1 MPIIDNP
8 KLYEKAKKIA
18 DEKYSKPSAYKSG
31 FIVKTY
37 KELGGTYTDDKNPK
51 NLKRWFKEDWKDIGN
66 KEYPVYRPTKRIN
79 KKTPLLPQEINN
91 LSQQIKLKQKIK
103 GTHNLPPF
111 SPFLK
116 KDPKRND
123 WEKKK
128 SNDNNMVRRRKEG
141 GNAKDFF
148 RKVGNFLKPVAK
160 AVAPSLINMAKPIVT
175 AGLSSFAPE
184 FAPAIA
190 LGVDALGNAGNRAI
204 QGMGIRLTKKQA
216 HHLRSGGEITI
227 TRSALVPNR
236 PTHTLI
242 LHPERMERLANMV
255 RENHPR
261 VAMSLK
267 EGEGIKDFFKGA
279 YNKVLKPIGKA
290 LAPIAINAG
299 KKAFTDKYGDEYSGV
314 ADVLGNVANQGIQGM
329 GTKSMRKR
337 HRKSGGSAYVPV
349 ASNGLVREESFVP
362 VMYGGGVLHIT
373 HGGAINTHGGMN
385 ANENYVEYPIQLGSP
400 YAKIQSQSMNPFF
413 ANHNPYFQYSP
424 IKSGGSFMPSGG
436 RGINPPGGGGG
447 INPAGYRSY
456 R

>member
-1 MPIIDNP
+1 MAIIDNP
-8 KLYEKAKKIA
+8 KLYEQAKKIA

-31 FIVKTY
+31 FIVKKY

-51 NLKRWFKEDWKDIGN
+51 DLKRWFKEDWKDIGN
-66 KEYPVYRPTKRIN
+66 KDYPVYRPTKRISE
-79 KKTPLLPQEINN
+79 KTPLLPQEINN

-111 SPFLK
+111 Q
-116 KDPKRND
+116 
-123 WEKKK
+123 KKK

-204 QGMGIRLTKKQA
+204 QGMGIRLTAKQA
-216 HHLRSGGEITI
+216 HHLRNGGEITI

-236 PTHTLI
+236 PTHTLV
-242 LHPERMERLANMV
+242 LHPERMEKLAQMIQA
-255 RENHPR
+255 NHPR

-279 YNKVLKPIGKA
+279 YNKVLKPLGKA

-314 ADVLGNVANQGIQGM
+314 ADVLGNVANQGVQGM
-329 GTKSMRKR
+329 GVKSMRKR
-337 HRKSGGSAYVPV
+337 HRKSGGSTYVPFT
-349 ASNGLVREESFVP
+349 SNGLIMEQEGYVP
-362 VMYGGGVLHIT
+362 NMSGGGVLHIT
-373 HGGAINTHGGMN
+373 HGGMINTYGGMN
-385 ANENYVEYPIQLGSP
+385 ANENYVNYPIQTGSP
-400 YAKIQSQSMNPFF
+400 YAKMGSQSMNPFF
-413 ANHNPYFQYSP
+413 ANHNPYSQYSP
-424 IKSGGSFMPSGG
+424 IKGGSFMPSGG

>member
-8 KLYEKAKKIA
+8 KLYEQAKKIA

-31 FIVKTY
+31 FIVKKY

-51 NLKRWFKEDWKDIGN
+51 DLKRWFKEDWKDIGN
-66 KEYPVYRPTKRIN
+66 KDYPVYRPTKRISE
-79 KKTPLLPQEINN
+79 KTPLLPKEINN

-103 GTHNLPPF
+103 GTRNLPPF
-111 SPFLK
+111 
-116 KDPKRND
+116 
-123 WEKKK
+123 EKKK

-216 HHLRSGGEITI
+216 HHLRNGGEITI

-242 LHPERMERLANMV
+242 LHPERMERLANMI

-337 HRKSGGSAYVPV
+337 HRKSGGSTYVPV
-349 ASNGLVREESFVP
+349 ASNGLIVEHSGYVP
-362 VMYGGGVLHIT
+362 MMYGGM
-373 HGGAINTHGGMN
+373 INTHGGMN

-400 YAKIQSQSMNPFF
+400 YAKMGSQSMNPFF
-413 ANHNPYFQYSP
+413 ANHNPYSQYSP
-424 IKSGGSFMPSGG
+424 IKGGSFMPSGG

-447 INPAGYRSY
+447 GGINPAGYRSY

>member
-8 KLYEKAKKIA
+8 KLYEKAKSIA

-91 LSQQIKLKQKIK
+91 LSQQIKLKQLIK

-111 SPFLK
+111 Q
-116 KDPKRND
+116 
-123 WEKKK
+123 KKK
-128 SNDNNMVRRRKEG
+128 SNDNNIMPRRRKEG

-148 RKVGNFLKPVAK
+148 KKVGNFLKPVAK
-160 AVAPSLINMAKPIVT
+160 AVSKPLINMAKPVVT
-175 AGLSSFAPE
+175 AGLSTFAPE

-190 LGVDALGNAGNRAI
+190 LGVDALGNAADRAI

-236 PTHTLI
+236 PTHTLT
-242 LHPERMERLANMV
+242 LHPERLQRLAQMIQA
-255 RENHPR
+255 NHPR

-267 EGEGIKDFFKGA
+267 EGEGIKEFFKGA

-314 ADVLGNVANQGIQGM
+314 ADVLGNVANQGVQGM
-329 GTKSMRKR
+329 GMKHKRKR
-337 HRKSGGSAYVPV
+337 HRKSGGSTYVPFT
-349 ASNGLVREESFVP
+349 SNGLIMENDGYVP
-362 VMYGGGVLHIT
+362 TMSGGGVLHIT
-373 HGGAINTHGGMN
+373 HGGAINTYGGMN

-400 YAKIQSQSMNPFF
+400 YAKIHSQSMNPLFI
-413 ANHNPYFQYSP
+413 NHNPYSQYSP
-424 IKSGGSFMPSGG
+424 IKGGSFMPSGG
-436 RGINPPGGGGG
+436 RGINPPGAGGGG

>member
-1 MPIIDNP
+1 MAIIDNP
-8 KLYEKAKKIA
+8 KLYEQAKKIA

-51 NLKRWFKEDWKDIGN
+51 DLKRWFKEDWKDIGN
-66 KEYPVYRPTKRIN
+66 KEWGYAPTRQKEHYPVYRPTKRISE
-79 KKTPLLPQEINN
+79 KTPLLPKEINN

-103 GTHNLPPF
+103 GTRNLPPF
-111 SPFLK
+111 
-116 KDPKRND
+116 
-123 WEKKK
+123 EKKK

-236 PTHTLI
+236 PTHTLV
-242 LHPERMERLANMV
+242 LHPERMEKLAQIIQA
-255 RENHPR
+255 NHPR

-279 YNKVLKPIGKA
+279 YNKVLKPLGKA

-314 ADVLGNVANQGIQGM
+314 ADVLGNVANQGVQGM
-329 GTKSMRKR
+329 GMKHKRKR
-337 HRKSGGSAYVPV
+337 HRKSGGSTYVPFT
-349 ASNGLVREESFVP
+349 SNGLIMENDGYVP
-362 VMYGGGVLHIT
+362 TMSGGGVLHIT
-373 HGGAINTHGGMN
+373 HGGAINTYGGMN

-400 YAKIQSQSMNPFF
+400 YAKMGSQSMNPFF
-413 ANHNPYFQYSP
+413 ANHNPYSQYSP
-424 IKSGGSFMPSGG
+424 IKQGGSFMPSG
-436 RGINPPGGGGG
+436 RGINPPGAGGGG

>member
-31 FIVKTY
+31 FIVKKY
-37 KELGGTYTDDKNPK
+37 KELGGTYTDDKKPK
-51 NLKRWFKEDWKDIGN
+51 DLKRWFKEDWKDIGTFDKSMSKN
-66 KEYPVYRPTKRIN
+66 HYPVYRPTKRIS
-79 KKTPLLPQEINN
+79 KETPLLPQEINN
-91 LSQQIKLKQKIK
+91 LSQQIKLKQLIK
-103 GTHNLPPF
+103 GTRNLPPF
-111 SPFLK
+111 Q
-116 KDPKRND
+116 
-123 WEKKK
+123 KKK
-128 SNDNNMVRRRKEG
+128 SNDINMPRRRKEG
-141 GNAKDFF
+141 GDAKSFF
-148 RKVGNFLKPVAK
+148 KKVGNFLKPVAK
-160 AVAPSLINMAKPIVT
+160 AVSKPLINMAKPVVT
-175 AGLSSFAPE
+175 AGLSTFAPE

-190 LGVDALGNAGNRAI
+190 LGVDALGNAADRAI
-204 QGMGIRLTKKQA
+204 QGMGIRLTAKQA

-236 PTHTLI
+236 PTHTLV
-242 LHPERMERLANMV
+242 LHPERMERLAQMIQA
-255 RENHPR
+255 NHPR

-337 HRKSGGSAYVPV
+337 RRKAGGSAYVPV
-349 ASNGLVREESFVP
+349 ASNGLVKEDSFVP
-362 VMYGGGVLHIT
+362 VMYGNGVLHIT

-400 YAKIQSQSMNPFF
+400 YAKMGSQSMHPFF
-413 ANHNPYFQYSP
+413 SNHNPYFQYSP
-424 IKSGGSFMPSGG
+424 IKGGSFMPSGG
-436 RGINPPGGGGG
+436 RGINPPGAGGGG

>member
-8 KLYEKAKKIA
+8 KLYEQAKRIA

-31 FIVKTY
+31 FIVKKY
-37 KELGGTYTDDKNPK
+37 KELGGTYTDDKKTK

-66 KEYPVYRPTKRIN
+66 KEYPVYRPTKRISE
-79 KKTPLLPQEINN
+79 KTPLLPQEINN

-103 GTHNLPPF
+103 GEHNLPPF
-111 SPFLK
+111 
-116 KDPKRND
+116 
-123 WEKKK
+123 EKKK
-128 SNDNNMVRRRKEG
+128 SNDYNIMPRRRMEG

-160 AVAPSLINMAKPIVT
+160 AVAPSLINVAKPIVT

-204 QGMGIRLTKKQA
+204 QGMGVRLTAKQA
-216 HHLRSGGEITI
+216 HHLRNGGEITI

-236 PTHTLI
+236 PTHTLV
-242 LHPERMERLANMV
+242 LHPERLQRLADMV
-255 RENHPR
+255 RANHPR
-261 VAMSLK
+261 VALSLH

-329 GTKSMRKR
+329 GMKHRRKR

-349 ASNGLVREESFVP
+349 ASNGLVKDDGFVP
-362 VMYGGGVLHIT
+362 VHY
-373 HGGAINTHGGMN
+373 GGAINTYGGMN
-385 ANENYVEYPIQLGSP
+385 ANENYVNYPIQLGSP
-400 YAKIQSQSMNPFF
+400 YAKMHSQSMNPLFI
-413 ANHNPYFQYSP
+413 NHNPYSQYSP
-424 IKSGGSFMPSGG
+424 IKG
-436 RGINPPGGGGG
+436 RGINPPGAGGGG

-456 R
+456 SM

>member
-1 MPIIDNP
+1 MVIVDNP
-8 KLYEKAKKIA
+8 KLYEKAKSIA

-37 KELGGTYTDDKNPK
+37 KEMGGTYTDDKNPK
-51 NLKRWFKEDWKDIGN
+51 NLKRWFQEDWKDIGN
-66 KEYPVYRPTKRIN
+66 KSMSKNHYPVYRPTKRIS
-79 KKTPLLPQEINN
+79 KKTPLLPEEINN
-91 LSQQIKLKQKIK
+91 LSQQIELKQKIK
-103 GTHNLPPF
+103 GNYNLPPF
-111 SPFLK
+111 SPFPK
-116 KDPKRND
+116 GPKRDN
-123 WEKKK
+123 WPKKK
-128 SNDNNMVRRRKEG
+128 SNDNNMVRRKEG

-148 RKVGNFLKPVAK
+148 KKVGSYLKPVAK

-190 LGVDALGNAGNRAI
+190 LGVNALGNAGNRAI
-204 QGMGIRLTKKQA
+204 QGMGIRLTAKQA

-236 PTHTLI
+236 PTHTLM
-242 LHPERMERLANMV
+242 LHPERLQKLAQV
-255 RENHPR
+255 IQANHPR
-261 VAMSLK
+261 VVMSLK

-299 KKAFTDKYGDEYSGV
+299 KKAFTDYAGDEYSGV
-314 ADVLGNVANQGIQGM
+314 ADVLGNVANEGIQGM
-329 GTKSMRKR
+329 GMKHKRKR
-337 HRKSGGSAYVPV
+337 HRKSGGSTYVPFT
-349 ASNGLVREESFVP
+349 SNGLIMENDGYVP
-362 VMYGGGVLHIT
+362 TM
-373 HGGAINTHGGMN
+373 GGAINTYGGMN
-385 ANENYVEYPIQLGSP
+385 ANENYVKYPIQIGSP

-413 ANHNPYFQYSP
+413 ANHNPYSQYSP
-424 IKSGGSFMPSGG
+424 IKQGGSFMPSGG